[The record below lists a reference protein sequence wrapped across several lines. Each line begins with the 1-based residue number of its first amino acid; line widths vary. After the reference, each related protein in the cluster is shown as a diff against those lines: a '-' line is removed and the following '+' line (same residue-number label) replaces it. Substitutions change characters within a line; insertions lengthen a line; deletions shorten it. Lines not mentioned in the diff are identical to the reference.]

1 MNGPRVITLW
11 TGEVICI
18 DCELAGWSQCEW
30 HKPRSQATGIMQMMP
45 SSWRRKMP
53 DPDDMERR
61 MREVMEAERRR
72 QEQAAAERAAEIAK
86 QTRDGGK

>member
-1 MNGPRVITLW
+1 
-11 TGEVICI
+11 
-18 DCELAGWSQCEW
+18 
-30 HKPRSQATGIMQMMP
+30 
-45 SSWRRKMP
+45 MP